1 MKDSIQKKMTLYFS
15 IIVLILA
22 VLIAWTT
29 YRSSI
34 QLVEQSLN
42 EIAKTIAE
50 QSVMQI
56 DIEEYIKEIEL
67 GVTEPDSS
75 YYLALREQMNK
86 HRQATGLRYL
96 YTMGREQTQNGY
108 NYFYMVD
115 GLPVGDENESL
126 IGELED
132 NADILPDV
140 EKAFSTGATQI
151 SMTSEG
157 KYGSLISS
165 YVPMI
170 SQSGEVIGV
179 MGADLDATAIYMNMA
194 QQKRNL
200 YLIIAGALLISIII
214 VYALSRYFVSPL
226 RSLAHQVHK
235 VGEGNLSASFSTKR
249 TDEVGIVAN
258 AFQKMTD
265 SLKPVISGI
274 SQHSTTLVQM
284 SKEQL
289 SNAEEIKQGNDTV
302 AQTMVNLAAGAEGQ
316 AAATVK
322 IVETVEDF
330 AKQIDYTS
338 DKGDALNK
346 EAESVL
352 ALTDEGFKQITE
364 TEQYVSILYK
374 GVEKSVEQVK
384 ALDDDAKNISSLVQ
398 VIEGIAEQTNLLA
411 LNAAIEA
418 ARAGEHGKGFAVVA
432 DEVRKLAEE
441 VKKSVGDI
449 VGIVGGIQEQS
460 SEVAKVL
467 ESGYEQASKG
477 TVTLKETGFV
487 FTNIHSAV
495 KQMQQQIQGIAQ
507 DLQHIS
513 ERGNSIHS
521 SIGNVATATEDAQAG
536 IEGTSSLV
544 QKSTVSMAEI
554 VHNSEELTKI
564 ASELNQLIERFK
576 VEQ

>member
-1 MKDSIQKKMTLYFS
+1 
-15 IIVLILA
+15 
-22 VLIAWTT
+22 
-29 YRSSI
+29 
-34 QLVEQSLN
+34 
-42 EIAKTIAE
+42 
-50 QSVMQI
+50 
-56 DIEEYIKEIEL
+56 
-67 GVTEPDSS
+67 
-75 YYLALREQMNK
+75 
-86 HRQATGLRYL
+86 
-96 YTMGREQTQNGY
+96 
-108 NYFYMVD
+108 
-115 GLPVGDENESL
+115 
-126 IGELED
+126 
-132 NADILPDV
+132 
-140 EKAFSTGATQI
+140 
-151 SMTSEG
+151 
-157 KYGSLISS
+157 
-165 YVPMI
+165 MI

-179 MGADLDATAIYMNMA
+179 MGADLVATAIYMNMA

-200 YLIIAGALLISIII
+200 YLIIAGAVLISIII

-235 VGEGNLSASFSTKR
+235 VGEGDLSANFSTKR
-249 TDEVGIVAN
+249 TDEVGTVAN

-289 SNAEEIKQGNDTV
+289 SNAEEIKQGNETV

-418 ARAGEHGKGFAVVA
+418 ARGGEHGKGFAVVA

-449 VGIVGGIQEQS
+449 VSIVGGIQEQS

>member
-96 YTMGREQTQNGY
+96 YTMGREQTENGY
-108 NYFYMVD
+108 DYFYMVD

-126 IGELED
+126 LGELED

-235 VGEGNLSASFSTKR
+235 VGEGDLSANFSTKR
-249 TDEVGIVAN
+249 TDEVGTVAN

-289 SNAEEIKQGNDTV
+289 SNAEEIKQGNETV

-449 VGIVGGIQEQS
+449 VSIVGGIQEQS